1 MIRQK
6 KLPKEAKDALFTIP
20 QYTRKQRGELGG
32 DKGGGG
38 RGRGGGRPNIIHV
51 GFARTGLLPPKKAP
65 GCKACIG
72 PTGEMMHNGRV
83 RIAVP
88 RAPQACTTEIKR
100 IP

>member
-1 MIRQK
+1 MIRPG
-6 KLPKEAKDALFTIP
+6 KLPEEANDALFTIP

-32 DKGGGG
+32 GKGREGGQI
-38 RGRGGGRPNIIHV
+38 PYMSILQEQV
-51 GFARTGLLPPKKAP
+51 YSPPQKAP

-83 RIAVP
+83 HIAVP